1 MVSKFQNHSRG
12 EVEGLSIVWARKE
25 GVAGRNGARQINGFS
40 ITKRKQK
47 KFELMTRPSV
57 HHRHR
62 RLHLEPLV
70 VRCLTDPVVNS
81 LLVKSEKKRHRS
93 DFIFLPIAIFRLL
106 WQTHCTMVWERV
118 THVNGKPPPSAS
130 HKCFCC
136 KLLHFCEISV
146 ACQKVN

>member
-1 MVSKFQNHSRG
+1 MKPESSVAHLMVSLKFWSSRITARG

-81 LLVKSEKKRHRS
+81 LLVKSEKNEIEVIS
-93 DFIFLPIAIFRLL
+93 YFLPITIFRLL
-106 WQTHCTMVWERV
+106 WQTHCTMHSGLRKSFQREWK
-118 THVNGKPPPSAS
+118 TAT
-130 HKCFCC
+130 
-136 KLLHFCEISV
+136 ISRP
-146 ACQKVN
+146 